1 MFFSDFVQ
9 KFRNIKQLPVDL
21 KTIMNG
27 LSSLVLSSQEVMF
40 SPHMYVFDSSS
51 LSMILPDK

>member
-40 SPHMYVFDSSS
+40 SPHMYVFIHDPSR
-51 LSMILPDK
+51 